1 MGNNDDL
8 WKKIEMNMKENK
20 SSLGMAESNLKNM
33 RSSVSQLGKAM
44 NVNFEDR
51 LAEQST
57 ALATS
62 GSKKGLNRKGS
73 NADLELMH
81 EDTKLSGNILGGLN
95 D

>member
-1 MGNNDDL
+1 
-8 WKKIEMNMKENK
+8 MKENK

-57 ALATS
+57 ALAKS

-81 EDTKLSGNILGGLN
+81 EDTKLTGNILGGLN